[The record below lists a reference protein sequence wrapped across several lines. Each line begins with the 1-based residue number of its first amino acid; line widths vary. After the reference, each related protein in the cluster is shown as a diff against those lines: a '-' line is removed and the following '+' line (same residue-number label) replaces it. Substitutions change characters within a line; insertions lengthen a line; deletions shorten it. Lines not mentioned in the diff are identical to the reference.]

1 MTKCLVADWE
11 GEGGLIKYSDVGLE
25 IPLIRQSELPY
36 SGLTVHLCLPGRYF
50 TETKLHIS
58 KTRME
63 ILFPWDVFSVC
74 FHQIS
79 LEVCRERKEWLR
91 RQEEFKRSSCQ
102 NLTYTVPL

>member
-25 IPLIRQSELPY
+25 ITLIRQSELPY
-36 SGLTVHLCLPGRYF
+36 SGLTVHLRLHGRYF

-58 KTRME
+58 KTRRA
-63 ILFPWDVFSVC
+63 ILFPWGVYPVC

-79 LEVCRERKEWLR
+79 LEVC
-91 RQEEFKRSSCQ
+91 
-102 NLTYTVPL
+102 